1 MIPVSQE
8 RRLLRNWLMESDIQ
22 QQTTSNNL
30 RTETDERRSI
40 ILFSRPITREN
51 NNRIYIRTPT
61 TEITTTTTTT
71 LQINS
76 IEKAFPKRKY
86 SAEDG
91 DDRNIEH
98 KQTPSFKRPQ
108 LIPLPLLRTIDYQYG
123 RVMNRKRG
131 RHSTNHEKELDNP
144 SKR

>member
-40 ILFSRPITREN
+40 TLFARPLTREN
-51 NNRIYIRTPT
+51 NNRIEITTPT
-61 TEITTTTTTT
+61 TKITTTTTTT
-71 LQINS
+71 LQINF

-86 SAEDG
+86 PTEDG
-91 DDRNIEH
+91 DDGNIEH
-98 KQTPSFKRPQ
+98 KQTPSFTRPR

-123 RVMNRKRG
+123 RVMNRKRE

>member
-1 MIPVSQE
+1 
-8 RRLLRNWLMESDIQ
+8 MESDIQ
-22 QQTTSNNL
+22 QRSTSNNL
-30 RTETDERRSI
+30 RTETDERRRI
-40 ILFSRPITREN
+40 TLFSRPMTRKN
-51 NNRIYIRTPT
+51 NNRIEIRNPT

-76 IEKAFPKRKY
+76 IEKTFPKRKY
-86 SAEDG
+86 STEDG
-91 DDRNIEH
+91 DDGNIEH
-98 KQTPSFKRPQ
+98 KQTPSFTRSR
-108 LIPLPLLRTIDYQYG
+108 LIPLPLLRTIDYQDR